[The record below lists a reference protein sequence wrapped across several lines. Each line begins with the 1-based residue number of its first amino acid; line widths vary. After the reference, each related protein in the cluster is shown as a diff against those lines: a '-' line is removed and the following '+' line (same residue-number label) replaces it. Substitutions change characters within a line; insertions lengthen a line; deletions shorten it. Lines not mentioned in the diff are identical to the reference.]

1 MEHLDPSIVPITT
14 RATLEPFRHGP
25 FDSHWRS
32 ARRRATIGHI
42 SLNRARMRVVLAM
55 ALLAVSAA
63 HARDFPVVPSAANPP
78 DYSMAAK
85 GFDAAFVARISRL
98 ERGAAPPAPVL
109 LAHDRPILAG
119 FALGEGPEFMKLANS
134 LPTAAC
140 HPKASRGKRVQ
151 RNLGLAASDTSG
163 KIGAACYQRF

>member
-1 MEHLDPSIVPITT
+1 
-14 RATLEPFRHGP
+14 
-25 FDSHWRS
+25 
-32 ARRRATIGHI
+32 
-42 SLNRARMRVVLAM
+42 M

-63 HARDFPVVPSAANPP
+63 NARDFSMVPFVASPP
-78 DYSMAAK
+78 DYTTAAK
-85 GFDAAFVARISRL
+85 GFDAALVARLSRL

-151 RNLGLAASDTSG
+151 RNLGLAASDTSA

>member
-1 MEHLDPSIVPITT
+1 
-14 RATLEPFRHGP
+14 
-25 FDSHWRS
+25 
-32 ARRRATIGHI
+32 
-42 SLNRARMRVVLAM
+42 MRLVLAM

-63 HARDFPVVPSAANPP
+63 NARDFSIVPFVASPA
-78 DYSMAAK
+78 DYFTAAK
-85 GFDAAFVARISRL
+85 GFDSVFVARISRQ
-98 ERGAAPPAPVL
+98 ERGADPPVRAV

-151 RNLGLAASDTSG
+151 RNLGLAASDTST

>member
-1 MEHLDPSIVPITT
+1 MPDRAT
-14 RATLEPFRHGP
+14 RARHVRELE
-25 FDSHWRS
+25 
-32 ARRRATIGHI
+32 RRCYVALSVSELREEVLRRLRTIMTI
-42 SLNRARMRVVLAM
+42 
-55 ALLAVSAA
+55 
-63 HARDFPVVPSAANPP
+63 
-78 DYSMAAK
+78 
-85 GFDAAFVARISRL
+85 DAAFVARISRL

-151 RNLGLAASDTSG
+151 RNLGLAASDTSA